1 MKSIYLNILKRLGIK
16 KKKNNDYV
24 ANDVMDEMAN
34 MGLATINDV
43 L

>member
-1 MKSIYLNILKRLGIK
+1 MKSIYLNILKRLGI

-34 MGLATINDV
+34 MGLAIINDV